1 MPVNDML
8 ADLDKTVKWAG
19 QAGCYTNDS
28 TGLHINVSVPGTE
41 NSENIDYVK
50 LALLLGDN
58 YILEQFGRA
67 GNTYCKSGMAIIKE
81 RVVQRPEDAQVLLEK
96 MRNGLDAMAS
106 KLIHSGN
113 TQKFTSI
120 NMKGGYVE
128 FRSPGGDWLGEYVT
142 GEGKIENALLRFV
155 VALDAAVKPD
165 LYKQEYLKK
174 LYAMLQP
181 KGEND
186 TIAYFA
192 KFAAGTLPKAALKS
206 FVRQAQL
213 ERQGKKPDAG
223 TAQQEPNWYIKNRQT
238 NEIIKKY
245 YAADS
250 ADAFKYLEDFKAQ
263 TPGDYMY
270 GKITATTPTTPI
282 PGSTLDLQ
290 QQRAAQAQ
298 AGSMPTQTWTG
309 QWLVKDAATGRELHK
324 FGGIGNNQGDA
335 NRVAAQWARDNNRGG
350 EIDVVPEYR

>member
-1 MPVNDML
+1 
-8 ADLDKTVKWAG
+8 
-19 QAGCYTNDS
+19 
-28 TGLHINVSVPGTE
+28 VPGTE
-41 NSENIDYVK
+41 DSQNIDYVK
-50 LALLLGDN
+50 LALLLGDD

-128 FRSPGGDWLGEYVT
+128 FRSPGGDWLEEYSS
-142 GEGKIENALLRFV
+142 GKGKIENALLRFV

-213 ERQGKKPDAG
+213 ERQGKKPEAAAG
-223 TAQQEPNWYIKNRQT
+223 QQPNYYIRNPESGET
-238 NEIIKKY
+238 VKKF
-245 YAADS
+245 YAATNDE
-250 ADAFKYLEDFKAQ
+250 AYNVLVDYKALNPGVDF
-263 TPGDYMY
+263 MY
-270 GKITATTPTTPI
+270 GKIPAGGTPI

-290 QQRAAQAQ
+290 RQRAGEPTQS
-298 AGSMPTQTWTG
+298 SMPTQTWTG
-309 QWLVKDAATGRELHK
+309 QWIVQDSATGRELHR

-350 EIDVVPEYR
+350 EIDVVPEMA

>member
-1 MPVNDML
+1 
-8 ADLDKTVKWAG
+8 
-19 QAGCYTNDS
+19 
-28 TGLHINVSVPGTE
+28 LHINVSVPGTE
-41 NSENIDYVK
+41 KSENIDYVK

-81 RVVQRPEDAQVLLEK
+81 RVMQRPEDAQALLTK

-120 NMKGGYVE
+120 NMKDGYVE
-128 FRSPGGDWLGEYVT
+128 FRSPGGDWLEEYAS
-142 GEGKIENALLRFV
+142 GKGTIENALLRFV
-155 VALDAAVKPD
+155 VALDAAVKPE

-181 KGEND
+181 KSQND
-186 TIAYFA
+186 TLAYFA
-192 KFAAGTLPKAALKS
+192 KFAAGELPKAALKS

-213 ERQGKKPDAG
+213 ERQGKKAAEPATSSVPASSTGNWGIWIGASERFARQPGEYPAG
-223 TAQQEPNWYIKNRQT
+223 QEIPIRRFPSQ
-238 NEIIKKY
+238 
-245 YAADS
+245 AA
-250 ADAFKYLEDFKAQ
+250 AEQFLAQ
-263 TPGDYMY
+263 TRTENPRMRSDVEVRE
-270 GKITATTPTTPI
+270 IEPSTPV
-282 PGSTLDLQ
+282 PGSTLALQ

-335 NRVAAQWARDNNRGG
+335 NRIAAQWARDNNRGG
-350 EIDVVPEYR
+350 EIDVVPEYQ